1 MLAQYA
7 ILVQG
12 LNSADAFLDFLPP
25 GTSAVREY
33 YLRGGRAGRDSLE

>member
-7 ILVQG
+7 MLVQG
-12 LNSADAFLDFLPP
+12 LNSADAFLAFLAP

-33 YLRGGRAGRDSLE
+33 HLRGGRAGRDSSE